1 MRQGP
6 TDQELGVL
14 TRQFLEAEPQW
25 LEYDVRYFPISGR
38 DEPQLYLSTRAAK
51 AFSRWLAAHKLVKY
65 PEKVD
70 RFCDWLDQRGS
81 GGSSSMSARGGKEDR

>member
-6 TDQELGVL
+6 TDHELDVL

-25 LEYDVRYFPISGR
+25 LEHDVRYFPISGR
-38 DEPQLYLSTRAAK
+38 DELQLYLSTRATR

-65 PEKVD
+65 PERVD
-70 RFCDWLDQRGS
+70 RFCDWLDQRGP
-81 GGSSSMSARGGKEDR
+81 GAGSSGSSQDGKEDR